1 MDERRGALMATSRHD
16 ELARHV
22 GHFIECLTYADGRVA
37 LECVM
42 CAEVLY
48 DVTEEAAVPPEE
60 WSPRYS
66 AR

>member
-1 MDERRGALMATSRHD
+1 MAASNYD

-22 GHFIECLTYADGRVA
+22 GHFIECVTYPDGKVA

-48 DVTEEAAVPPEE
+48 DLTEEVELPREV
-60 WSPRYS
+60 WSQRYS